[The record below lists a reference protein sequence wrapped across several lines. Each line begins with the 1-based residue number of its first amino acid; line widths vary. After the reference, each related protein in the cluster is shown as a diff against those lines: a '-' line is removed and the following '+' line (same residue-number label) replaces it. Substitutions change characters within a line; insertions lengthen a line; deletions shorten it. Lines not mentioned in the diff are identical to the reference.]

1 MLIDTHAHIHF
12 DDFKGDLADVFS
24 NARTSQV
31 TSIITVGTTPQDS
44 LKALDFVMNPDVIAL
59 ASGIELYATAGIHP
73 HEASL
78 GSDGLK
84 VIGKLARNGKYQGL
98 LVAIGECGLDYY
110 RNNSPQAQQ
119 HEALEFQ
126 LQLAQELE
134 LPLVFHVRDAWE
146 DFFAILKNYPK
157 VRGVIH
163 SFTGTTKEVE
173 QALGYELYF
182 GLNGI
187 MSFTKDQ
194 AQLEAAKIIPA
205 DRLLLETDCPYLSP
219 APMRGQ
225 RNEPS
230 FIKYTGE
237 FLAELRGEQY
247 SELINST
254 ATNAKLLF
262 ELK

>member
-12 DDFKGDLADVFS
+12 DDFSGDLTEVFS

-31 TSIITVGTTPQDS
+31 ASIITVGTTPQDS
-44 LKALDFVMNPDVIAL
+44 LKALEFVMSPETIAM
-59 ASGIELYATAGIHP
+59 AQGIKLYATAGIHP

-84 VIGKLARNGKYQGL
+84 VIGKLARDSKYQGI

-110 RNNSPQAQQ
+110 RNNSPKAQQ
-119 HEALEFQ
+119 HDALEFQ

-134 LPLVFHVRDAWE
+134 LPLVFHVREAWQ

-187 MSFTKDQ
+187 MTFTKDQ
-194 AQLEAAKIIPA
+194 AQLEAANIIPA
-205 DRLLLETDCPYLSP
+205 SRLLLETDCPYLSP
-219 APMRGQ
+219 APMRGK

-230 FIKYTGE
+230 FVRYTGE
-237 FLAELRGEQY
+237 FLSNLRTEDYTDIARQ
-247 SELINST
+247 SSN
-254 ATNAKLLF
+254 NAKELF
-262 ELK
+262 AI

>member
-12 DDFKGDLADVFS
+12 DDFEGELADVFS

-31 TSIITVGTTPQDS
+31 ASIITVGTTPQDS

-119 HEALEFQ
+119 HDALEFQ
-126 LQLAQELE
+126 LQLAQELD
-134 LPLVFHVRDAWE
+134 LPLVFHVRDAWQ
-146 DFFAILKNYPK
+146 DFFAILKNYTK

-173 QALGYELYF
+173 QAMGYELYF

-230 FIKYTGE
+230 FVKYTGD
-237 FLAELRGEQY
+237 FLAALRGEQY
-247 SELINST
+247 PELISST
-254 ATNAKLLF
+254 ATNAKALF

>member
-1 MLIDTHAHIHF
+1 MLTDTHAHIHF
-12 DDFKGDLADVFS
+12 DDFESDLAEVFG

-31 TSIITVGTTPQDS
+31 DAIITVGTTPQDS
-44 LKALDFVMNPDVIAL
+44 LKALEFVMNADVIAL
-59 ASGIELYATAGIHP
+59 AHGIKLYATAGIHP

-84 VIGKLARNGKYQGL
+84 VIGQQARDSKYQGV

-119 HEALEFQ
+119 LVALEFQ
-126 LQLAQELE
+126 LQLAKELD
-134 LPLVFHVRDAWE
+134 LPVVFHVRDAWE
-146 DFFAILKNYPK
+146 DFFAIIKNYPK

-173 QALGYELYF
+173 QAMGYELYF

-194 AQLEAAKIIPA
+194 AQLEAAKIIPTG
-205 DRLLLETDCPYLSP
+205 RLLLETDCPYLSP
-219 APMRGQ
+219 APIRGK

-254 ATNAKLLF
+254 ATNAKALF
-262 ELK
+262 KLK

>member
-12 DDFKGDLADVFS
+12 DDFSGDLADVFS
-24 NARTSQV
+24 NARASRV
-31 TSIITVGTTPQDS
+31 GAIITVGTTPQDS

-59 ASGIELYATAGIHP
+59 AHGIKLYATAGIHP

-110 RNNSPQAQQ
+110 RNNSPKAHQ
-119 HEALEFQ
+119 HDALEFQ
-126 LQLAQELE
+126 LQLAKELE

-146 DFFAILKNYPK
+146 DFFAIIKNYPK

-205 DRLLLETDCPYLSP
+205 DRLLIETDCPYLSP

>member
-12 DDFKGDLADVFS
+12 DDFSGDLTEVFS

-31 TSIITVGTTPQDS
+31 ASIITVGTTPQDS
-44 LKALDFVMNPDVIAL
+44 LKALEFVMSPETTAM
-59 ASGIELYATAGIHP
+59 AQGIKLYATAGIHP

-84 VIGKLARNGKYQGL
+84 VIGKLARDSKYQGV

-110 RNNSPQAQQ
+110 RNNSPKAQQ

-134 LPLVFHVRDAWE
+134 LPLVFHVRDAWQ
-146 DFFAILKNYPK
+146 DFFEILKNYPK

-173 QALGYELYF
+173 QAMGYELYF

-187 MSFTKDQ
+187 MTFTKDQ
-194 AQLEAAKIIPA
+194 AQLEAANIIPA
-205 DRLLLETDCPYLSP
+205 GRLLLETDCPYLSP

-230 FIKYTGE
+230 FIKYTGK

-247 SELINST
+247 SELISLT
-254 ATNAKLLF
+254 ATNAKRLF

>member
-12 DDFKGDLADVFS
+12 DDFSGDLADVFS

-31 TSIITVGTTPQDS
+31 ASIITVGTTPQDS
-44 LKALDFVMNPDVIAL
+44 LKALEFVMSPETIAM
-59 ASGIELYATAGIHP
+59 SQDIKLYATAGIHP

-78 GSDGLK
+78 GGDGLK
-84 VIGKLARNGKYQGL
+84 VIGKLARDSKYQGV

-110 RNNSPQAQQ
+110 RNNSPKAQQ
-119 HEALEFQ
+119 NDALEFQ

-134 LPLVFHVRDAWE
+134 LPLVFHVRDAWQ

-173 QALGYELYF
+173 QALSCELYF

-187 MSFTKDQ
+187 MTFTKDQ
-194 AQLEAAKIIPA
+194 AQLEAANVIPA
-205 DRLLLETDCPYLSP
+205 SRLLLETDCPYLSP
-219 APMRGQ
+219 APMRGK

-230 FIKYTGE
+230 FVKYTGK
-237 FLAELRGEQY
+237 FLSNLRAEDYADIARQ
-247 SELINST
+247 SSN
-254 ATNAKLLF
+254 NAKELF
-262 ELK
+262 AI

>member
-12 DDFKGDLADVFS
+12 DDFSGDLTDVFS
-24 NARTSQV
+24 NARASKV

-44 LKALDFVMNPDVIAL
+44 LKALEFVMNPETIIMAQ
-59 ASGIELYATAGIHP
+59 GIKLYATAGIHP

-84 VIGKLARNGKYQGL
+84 VIGQLARDSKYQGL

-110 RNNSPQAQQ
+110 RNNSPKAQQ
-119 HEALEFQ
+119 HDALEFQ
-126 LQLAQELE
+126 LQLAQELK

-187 MSFTKDQ
+187 MTFTKDQ
-194 AQLEAAKIIPA
+194 AQLEAANIIPA
-205 DRLLLETDCPYLSP
+205 SRLLLETDCPYLSP
-219 APMRGQ
+219 APMRGK

-230 FIKYTGE
+230 FVKYTGE
-237 FLAELRGEQY
+237 FLSNLRAEDYTDIARQ
-247 SELINST
+247 SSN
-254 ATNAKLLF
+254 NAKELF
-262 ELK
+262 AI

>member
-12 DDFKGDLADVFS
+12 DDFSGDLTDVFS
-24 NARTSQV
+24 NARASQV
-31 TSIITVGTTPQDS
+31 ASIITVGTTPQDS
-44 LKALDFVMNPDVIAL
+44 LKALEFVMNPETIAM
-59 ASGIELYATAGIHP
+59 AQGIKLYATAGIHP

-78 GSDGLK
+78 GRDGLK
-84 VIGKLARNGKYQGL
+84 VIGKLARDSKYQGL

-110 RNNSPQAQQ
+110 RNNSPKAQQ
-119 HEALEFQ
+119 HDALEFQ

-146 DFFAILKNYPK
+146 DFFKVLKNFPK

-173 QALGYELYF
+173 QAMGYELYF

-187 MSFTKDQ
+187 MTFTKEQ
-194 AQLEAAKIIPA
+194 AQLEAANIIPA
-205 DRLLLETDCPYLSP
+205 SRLLLETDCPYLSP
-219 APMRGQ
+219 APMRGK

-230 FIKYTGE
+230 FVKYTGE
-237 FLAELRGEQY
+237 FLSNLRAEDYTDIARQ
-247 SELINST
+247 SSN
-254 ATNAKLLF
+254 NAKELF
-262 ELK
+262 AI

>member
-12 DDFKGDLADVFS
+12 DDFSGDLTDVFS

-31 TSIITVGTTPQDS
+31 TSIITVGTSPQDS
-44 LKALDFVMNPDVIAL
+44 LKALEFVMNPETIAM
-59 ASGIELYATAGIHP
+59 AQGIKLYATAGIHP

-78 GSDGLK
+78 GRDGLK
-84 VIGKLARNGKYQGL
+84 VIGKLARDSKYQAV

-110 RNNSPQAQQ
+110 RNNSPKAQQ
-119 HEALEFQ
+119 HDALEFQ

-146 DFFAILKNYPK
+146 DFFEILKNYPK

-173 QALGYELYF
+173 QALGFELYF

-187 MSFTKDQ
+187 MTFTKDQ
-194 AQLEAAKIIPA
+194 AQLEAANIIPA
-205 DRLLLETDCPYLSP
+205 SRLLLETDCPYLSP
-219 APMRGQ
+219 APMRGK

-230 FIKYTGE
+230 FVKYTGE
-237 FLAELRGEQY
+237 FLSNLRAEDYTDIARQ
-247 SELINST
+247 SSN
-254 ATNAKLLF
+254 NAKELF
-262 ELK
+262 AI

>member
-12 DDFKGDLADVFS
+12 DDFSGDLTDVFS

-31 TSIITVGTTPQDS
+31 ASIITVGTTPQDS
-44 LKALDFVMNPDVIAL
+44 LKALEFVMSPETIAM
-59 ASGIELYATAGIHP
+59 AQGIKLYATAGIHP

-84 VIGKLARNGKYQGL
+84 EIGQLARDSKYQAV

-110 RNNSPQAQQ
+110 RNNSPKAQQ
-119 HEALEFQ
+119 HDALEFQ

-173 QALGYELYF
+173 QAMGYELYF

-187 MSFTKDQ
+187 MTFTKDQ
-194 AQLEAAKIIPA
+194 AQLEAANIIPA
-205 DRLLLETDCPYLSP
+205 SRLLLETDCPYLSP
-219 APMRGQ
+219 DPMRGK

-230 FIKYTGE
+230 FVKYTGE
-237 FLAELRGEQY
+237 FLSNLRAEDYTDIARQ
-247 SELINST
+247 SSN
-254 ATNAKLLF
+254 NAKELF
-262 ELK
+262 AI

>member
-44 LKALDFVMNPDVIAL
+44 LKALDFVMNPDIIAL

-146 DFFAILKNYPK
+146 DFFAIIKNYPK

>member
-12 DDFKGDLADVFS
+12 DDFSGDLADVFS

-31 TSIITVGTTPQDS
+31 TSIITVGTSPQDS
-44 LKALDFVMNPDVIAL
+44 LKALEFVMSPETIAM
-59 ASGIELYATAGIHP
+59 AQGIKLYATAGIHP

-78 GSDGLK
+78 GRDGLK
-84 VIGKLARNGKYQGL
+84 VIGKLARDSKYQGV

-110 RNNSPQAQQ
+110 RNNSPKAQQ
-119 HEALEFQ
+119 HDALEFQ

-146 DFFAILKNYPK
+146 DFFEILKNYPK

-173 QALGYELYF
+173 QALGFELYF

-187 MSFTKDQ
+187 MTFTKDQ
-194 AQLEAAKIIPA
+194 AQLEAANIIPA
-205 DRLLLETDCPYLSP
+205 SRLLLETDCPYLSP
-219 APMRGQ
+219 APMRGK

-230 FIKYTGE
+230 FIKYTSE
-237 FLAELRGEQY
+237 FLATLRGEQY
-247 SELINST
+247 SELISLT
-254 ATNAKLLF
+254 ATNAKGLF
-262 ELK
+262 KLK

>member
-12 DDFKGDLADVFS
+12 DDFSGDLTDVFS

-31 TSIITVGTTPQDS
+31 ASIITVGTTPQDS
-44 LKALDFVMNPDVIAL
+44 LKALEFVMSPETIAM
-59 ASGIELYATAGIHP
+59 AQGIKLYATTGIHP

-84 VIGKLARNGKYQGL
+84 VIGQLARDGKYQGV

-110 RNNSPQAQQ
+110 RNNSPKAQQ
-119 HEALEFQ
+119 HDALEFQ

-173 QALGYELYF
+173 QALGFELYF

-187 MSFTKDQ
+187 MTFTKDQ
-194 AQLEAAKIIPA
+194 AQLEAANIIPA
-205 DRLLLETDCPYLSP
+205 SRLLLETDCPYLSP
-219 APMRGQ
+219 APMRGK

-237 FLAELRGEQY
+237 FLSSLRVEDYADITRQ
-247 SELINST
+247 SSN
-254 ATNAKLLF
+254 NAKELF
-262 ELK
+262 AI

>member
-1 MLIDTHAHIHF
+1 MLVDTHAHIHF
-12 DDFKGDLADVFS
+12 DDFAADLVEVFG

-31 TSIITVGTTPQDS
+31 GAIITVGTTPQDS
-44 LKALDFVMNPDVIAL
+44 LKALEFVLNPEIVGL
-59 ASGIELYATAGIHP
+59 ANGIKLYATAGIHP

-84 VIGKLARNGKYQGL
+84 EIKQLASSDKYSGA

-110 RNNSPQAQQ
+110 RNNSPKTQQ
-119 HEALEFQ
+119 LEALEFQ
-126 LQLAQELE
+126 LQLAQELD

-146 DFFAILKNYPK
+146 DFFAIIKNYPK

-173 QALGYELYF
+173 QAMGYELYF

-194 AQLEAAKIIPA
+194 AQLEAAKIIPTG
-205 DRLLLETDCPYLSP
+205 RLLLETDCPYLSP
-219 APMRGQ
+219 APIRGK

-247 SELINST
+247 PELISST
-254 ATNAKLLF
+254 GTNAKALF
-262 ELK
+262 KLK

>member
-1 MLIDTHAHIHF
+1 MLTDTHAHIHF
-12 DDFKGDLADVFS
+12 DDFKGDLADVFT
-24 NARTSQV
+24 NARTSRV

-59 ASGIELYATAGIHP
+59 ASGIKLYATAGIHP

-84 VIGKLARNGKYQGL
+84 VIEQLAHDSKYQGV

-134 LPLVFHVRDAWE
+134 LPVVFHVRDAWE
-146 DFFAILKNYPK
+146 DFFGVLKNYPK

-163 SFTGTTKEVE
+163 SFTGATKEVE
-173 QALGYELYF
+173 QAMGYELFF

-187 MSFTKDQ
+187 MTFTKDQ

-225 RNEPS
+225 RNDPS
-230 FIKYTGE
+230 FVKYTGE

-247 SELINST
+247 PELINST
-254 ATNAKLLF
+254 ATNAKALF

>member
-12 DDFKGDLADVFS
+12 DDFSGDLTDVFS
-24 NARTSQV
+24 NARASKV
-31 TSIITVGTTPQDS
+31 TSSITVGTTPQDS
-44 LKALDFVMNPDVIAL
+44 LKALEFVMNPETIIMAQ
-59 ASGIELYATAGIHP
+59 GIKLYATAGIHP

-84 VIGKLARNGKYQGL
+84 VIGQLARDSKYQGL

-110 RNNSPQAQQ
+110 RNNSPKAQQ
-119 HEALEFQ
+119 HDALEFQ

-146 DFFAILKNYPK
+146 DFFKVLKNYPK

-187 MSFTKDQ
+187 MTFTKDQ
-194 AQLEAAKIIPA
+194 AQLEAANIIPA
-205 DRLLLETDCPYLSP
+205 SRLLLETDCPYLSP
-219 APMRGQ
+219 APMRGK

-230 FIKYTGE
+230 FVKYTGE
-237 FLAELRGEQY
+237 FLSNLRAEDYTDIARQ
-247 SELINST
+247 SSN
-254 ATNAKLLF
+254 NAKELF
-262 ELK
+262 AI

>member
-12 DDFKGDLADVFS
+12 DDFSGDLAEVFS

-44 LKALDFVMNPDVIAL
+44 LKALEFVMSPDVIAL
-59 ASGIELYATAGIHP
+59 AHGIKLYATAGIHP

-84 VIGKLARNGKYQGL
+84 VIGNLARNGKYQGV
-98 LVAIGECGLDYY
+98 LVGIGECGLDYY

-126 LQLAQELE
+126 LQLAQELK
-134 LPLVFHVRDAWE
+134 LPLVFHVREAWQ

-173 QALGYELYF
+173 QAMGYELYF

-187 MSFTKDQ
+187 MTFTKDQ
-194 AQLEAAKIIPA
+194 AQLEAANIIPA
-205 DRLLLETDCPYLSP
+205 GRLLLETDCPYLSP
-219 APMRGQ
+219 APMRGK

-230 FIKYTGE
+230 FVKYTGE
-237 FLAELRGEQY
+237 FLSNLRAEDYAGIARQ
-247 SELINST
+247 SSN
-254 ATNAKLLF
+254 NAKELF
-262 ELK
+262 AI

>member
-12 DDFKGDLADVFS
+12 DDFSGDLADVFS

-31 TSIITVGTTPQDS
+31 TSIITVGTSPQDS
-44 LKALDFVMNPDVIAL
+44 LKALEFVMSPETIAM
-59 ASGIELYATAGIHP
+59 AQGIKLYATAGIHP

-78 GSDGLK
+78 GRDGLK
-84 VIGKLARNGKYQGL
+84 VIGKLARDSKYQGV

-110 RNNSPQAQQ
+110 RNNSPKAQQ
-119 HEALEFQ
+119 HDALEFQ

-134 LPLVFHVRDAWE
+134 LPLVFHVRDAWK
-146 DFFAILKNYPK
+146 DFFEILKNYPK

-173 QALGYELYF
+173 QALGFELYF

-187 MSFTKDQ
+187 MTFTKEQ
-194 AQLEAAKIIPA
+194 AQLEAANIIPA
-205 DRLLLETDCPYLSP
+205 SRLLLETDCPYLSP
-219 APMRGQ
+219 APMRGK

-230 FIKYTGE
+230 FVKYTGE
-237 FLAELRGEQY
+237 FLSNLRAEDYTDIARQ
-247 SELINST
+247 SSN
-254 ATNAKLLF
+254 NAKELF
-262 ELK
+262 AI

>member
-12 DDFKGDLADVFS
+12 DDFSGDLADVFS

-31 TSIITVGTTPQDS
+31 ASIITVGTTPQDS
-44 LKALDFVMNPDVIAL
+44 LKALEFVMSPDVIAL
-59 ASGIELYATAGIHP
+59 AHGIKLYATAGIHP

-84 VIGKLARNGKYQGL
+84 VIGKLARDSKYQGV

-110 RNNSPQAQQ
+110 RNNSPKAQQ
-119 HEALEFQ
+119 RDALEFQ

-134 LPLVFHVRDAWE
+134 LPLVFHVREAWE
-146 DFFAILKNYPK
+146 DFFAILSNYPK

-173 QALGYELYF
+173 QALSCELYF

-187 MSFTKDQ
+187 MTFTKDQ
-194 AQLEAAKIIPA
+194 AQLEAANIIPA
-205 DRLLLETDCPYLSP
+205 GRLLLETDCPYLSP
-219 APMRGQ
+219 SPMRGK

-230 FIKYTGE
+230 FVKYTGE
-237 FLAELRGEQY
+237 FLSNLRAEDYTDIARQ
-247 SELINST
+247 SSN
-254 ATNAKLLF
+254 NAKELF
-262 ELK
+262 AI

>member
-12 DDFKGDLADVFS
+12 DDFSGDLTDVFS
-24 NARTSQV
+24 NAHASQV

-44 LKALDFVMNPDVIAL
+44 LKALKFVMNPETIAM
-59 ASGIELYATAGIHP
+59 AQGIKLYATAGIHP

-84 VIGKLARNGKYQGL
+84 VIGLLARDSKYQAV

-110 RNNSPQAQQ
+110 RNNSPKAQQ
-119 HEALEFQ
+119 HDALEFQ

-146 DFFAILKNYPK
+146 DFFEILKNYPK

-173 QALGYELYF
+173 QALGFELYF

-187 MSFTKDQ
+187 MTFTKDQ
-194 AQLEAAKIIPA
+194 AQLEAANIIPA
-205 DRLLLETDCPYLSP
+205 SRLLLETDCPYLSP

-237 FLAELRGEQY
+237 FLANLRGESY
-247 SELINST
+247 DEIFKYTS
-254 ATNAKLLF
+254 TNAFTLF
-262 ELK
+262 GLK

>member
-12 DDFKGDLADVFS
+12 DDFSGDLTDVFS
-24 NARTSQV
+24 NARASKV

-44 LKALDFVMNPDVIAL
+44 LKALEFVMRPETIIMAQ
-59 ASGIELYATAGIHP
+59 GIKLYATAGIHP

-84 VIGKLARNGKYQGL
+84 VIGQLARDSKYQGL
-98 LVAIGECGLDYY
+98 LIAIGECGLDYY
-110 RNNSPQAQQ
+110 RNNSPKAQQ
-119 HEALEFQ
+119 HDALEFQ
-126 LQLAQELE
+126 LQLAQELK

-187 MSFTKDQ
+187 MTFTKDQ
-194 AQLEAAKIIPA
+194 AQLEAANIIPA
-205 DRLLLETDCPYLSP
+205 SRLLLETDCPYLSP
-219 APMRGQ
+219 APMRGK

-230 FIKYTGE
+230 FVKYTGE
-237 FLAELRGEQY
+237 FLSNLRAEDYTDIARQ
-247 SELINST
+247 SSN
-254 ATNAKLLF
+254 NAKELF
-262 ELK
+262 AI

>member
-12 DDFKGDLADVFS
+12 DDFEGELADVFS

-31 TSIITVGTTPQDS
+31 ASIITVGTTPQDS

-59 ASGIELYATAGIHP
+59 AHDIKLYATAGIHP

-119 HEALEFQ
+119 HDALEFQ
-126 LQLAQELE
+126 LQLAQELD
-134 LPLVFHVRDAWE
+134 LPLVFHVRDAWQ
-146 DFFAILKNYPK
+146 DFFAILKNYTK

-163 SFTGTTKEVE
+163 SFTGNTKEVE
-173 QALGYELYF
+173 QAMGYELYF

-187 MSFTKDQ
+187 MTFTKDQ

-230 FIKYTGE
+230 FVKYTGD
-237 FLAELRGEQY
+237 FLAALRGEQY
-247 SELINST
+247 PELISST
-254 ATNAKLLF
+254 ATNAKALF

>member
-12 DDFKGDLADVFS
+12 DDFSGDLAEVFS
-24 NARTSQV
+24 NARASQV
-31 TSIITVGTTPQDS
+31 ASIITVGTMPQDS

-59 ASGIELYATAGIHP
+59 AHGIKLYATAGIHP

-78 GSDGLK
+78 GSAGLK
-84 VIGKLARNGKYQGL
+84 MIDQLARNGRYQGV

-119 HEALEFQ
+119 HYALEFQ

-134 LPLVFHVRDAWE
+134 LPVVFHVRDAWE

-173 QALGYELYF
+173 QAMGYELFF

-194 AQLEAAKIIPA
+194 AQLEASKIIPT

-219 APMRGQ
+219 APMRGK

-237 FLAELRGEQY
+237 FLAELRDEQY

-254 ATNAKLLF
+254 AANAKALF

>member
-12 DDFKGDLADVFS
+12 DNFSGDLTDVFS
-24 NARTSQV
+24 NARASQV
-31 TSIITVGTTPQDS
+31 ASIITVGTTPQDS
-44 LKALDFVMNPDVIAL
+44 LKALEFVMNPETIIMAQ
-59 ASGIELYATAGIHP
+59 GIKLYATAGIHP

-84 VIGKLARNGKYQGL
+84 VIGQLARDSKYQGV

-110 RNNSPQAQQ
+110 RNNSPKAQQ
-119 HEALEFQ
+119 HDALEFQ

-173 QALGYELYF
+173 QALGFELYF

-187 MSFTKDQ
+187 MTFTKDQ
-194 AQLEAAKIIPA
+194 AQLEAANIIPA
-205 DRLLLETDCPYLSP
+205 SRLLLETDCPYLSP
-219 APMRGQ
+219 APMRGK

-230 FIKYTGE
+230 FVKYTGE
-237 FLAELRGEQY
+237 FLSNLRAEDYTDIARQ
-247 SELINST
+247 SSN
-254 ATNAKLLF
+254 NAKELF
-262 ELK
+262 AI

>member
-12 DDFKGDLADVFS
+12 DDFSGDLTDVFS
-24 NARTSQV
+24 NARASKV
-31 TSIITVGTTPQDS
+31 ASIITVGTTPQDS
-44 LKALDFVMNPDVIAL
+44 LKALEFVMNPETIIMAQ
-59 ASGIELYATAGIHP
+59 GIKLYATAGIHP

-84 VIGKLARNGKYQGL
+84 VIGQLARDSKYQGL

-110 RNNSPQAQQ
+110 RNNSPKAQQ
-119 HEALEFQ
+119 HDALEFQ

-146 DFFAILKNYPK
+146 DFFKVLKNYPK

-187 MSFTKDQ
+187 MTFTKDQ
-194 AQLEAAKIIPA
+194 AQLEAANIIPA
-205 DRLLLETDCPYLSP
+205 SRLLLETDCPYLSP
-219 APMRGQ
+219 APMRGK

-230 FIKYTGE
+230 FVKYTGE
-237 FLAELRGEQY
+237 FLSNLRAEDYTDIARQ
-247 SELINST
+247 SSN
-254 ATNAKLLF
+254 NAKELF
-262 ELK
+262 AI

>member
-12 DDFKGDLADVFS
+12 DDFSGDLTDVFS
-24 NARTSQV
+24 NARASQV
-31 TSIITVGTTPQDS
+31 ASIITVGTTPQDS
-44 LKALDFVMNPDVIAL
+44 LKALEFVMSPETIAM
-59 ASGIELYATAGIHP
+59 AQGIKLYATAGIHP

-84 VIGKLARNGKYQGL
+84 VIGLLARDSKYQGL

-110 RNNSPQAQQ
+110 RNNSPKAQQ
-119 HEALEFQ
+119 HDALEFQ

-134 LPLVFHVRDAWE
+134 LPLVFHVRDAWK
-146 DFFAILKNYPK
+146 DFFEILKNYPK

-173 QALGYELYF
+173 QALGFELYF

-187 MSFTKDQ
+187 MTFTKEQ

-205 DRLLLETDCPYLSP
+205 SRLLLETDCPYLSP
-219 APMRGQ
+219 APMRGK

-230 FIKYTGE
+230 FVKYTGE
-237 FLAELRGEQY
+237 FLSNLRAEDYADITRQ
-247 SELINST
+247 SSN
-254 ATNAKLLF
+254 NAKELF
-262 ELK
+262 AI

>member
-12 DDFKGDLADVFS
+12 DDFSGDLADVFS
-24 NARTSQV
+24 NARTSQMA
-31 TSIITVGTTPQDS
+31 SIITVGTTPQDS
-44 LKALDFVMNPDVIAL
+44 LKALEFVMSPETIAM
-59 ASGIELYATAGIHP
+59 AQGIKLYATTGIHP

-84 VIGKLARNGKYQGL
+84 VIGQLARDGKYQGV

-110 RNNSPQAQQ
+110 RNNSPKAQQ
-119 HEALEFQ
+119 HDALEFQ

-146 DFFAILKNYPK
+146 DFFEILKNYPK

-173 QALGYELYF
+173 QAMGYELYF

-187 MSFTKDQ
+187 MTFTKDQ
-194 AQLEAAKIIPA
+194 AQLEAANIIPA
-205 DRLLLETDCPYLSP
+205 SRLLLETDCPYLSP
-219 APMRGQ
+219 APMRGK

-230 FIKYTGE
+230 FVKYTGE
-237 FLAELRGEQY
+237 FLSNLRAEDYTDIARQ
-247 SELINST
+247 SSN
-254 ATNAKLLF
+254 NAKELF
-262 ELK
+262 AI

>member
-44 LKALDFVMNPDVIAL
+44 LKALDFVMNPDIIAL

>member
-12 DDFKGDLADVFS
+12 DDFSGDLADVFS
-24 NARTSQV
+24 NAHASQV
-31 TSIITVGTTPQDS
+31 ASIITVGTTPQDS
-44 LKALDFVMNPDVIAL
+44 LKALEFVMSPQTIAM
-59 ASGIELYATAGIHP
+59 AQGIKLYATAGIHP

-84 VIGKLARNGKYQGL
+84 VIGKLARDSKYQGL

-110 RNNSPQAQQ
+110 RNNSPKAQQ
-119 HEALEFQ
+119 HDALEFQ

-146 DFFAILKNYPK
+146 DFFKVLKNYPK

-187 MSFTKDQ
+187 MTFTKDQ
-194 AQLEAAKIIPA
+194 AQLEAANIIPA
-205 DRLLLETDCPYLSP
+205 GRLLLETDCPYLSP
-219 APMRGQ
+219 APMRGK

-230 FIKYTGE
+230 FVKYTGE

-247 SELINST
+247 SELISST
-254 ATNAKLLF
+254 ATNAKGLF
-262 ELK
+262 KLK

>member
-12 DDFKGDLADVFS
+12 DDFSGDLADVFS

-31 TSIITVGTTPQDS
+31 TSIITVGTSPQDS
-44 LKALDFVMNPDVIAL
+44 LKALEFVMSPETIAM
-59 ASGIELYATAGIHP
+59 AQGIKLYATAGIHP

-78 GSDGLK
+78 GRDGLK
-84 VIGKLARNGKYQGL
+84 VIGKLARDSKYQAV

-110 RNNSPQAQQ
+110 RNNSPKAQQ
-119 HEALEFQ
+119 HDALEFQ

-146 DFFAILKNYPK
+146 DFFEILKNYPK

-173 QALGYELYF
+173 QALGFELYF

-187 MSFTKDQ
+187 MTFTKEQ
-194 AQLEAAKIIPA
+194 AQLEAANIIPA
-205 DRLLLETDCPYLSP
+205 SRLLLETDCPYLSP
-219 APMRGQ
+219 APMRGK

-230 FIKYTGE
+230 FVKYTGE
-237 FLAELRGEQY
+237 FLSNLRAEDYADITRQ
-247 SELINST
+247 SSN
-254 ATNAKLLF
+254 NAKELF
-262 ELK
+262 AI